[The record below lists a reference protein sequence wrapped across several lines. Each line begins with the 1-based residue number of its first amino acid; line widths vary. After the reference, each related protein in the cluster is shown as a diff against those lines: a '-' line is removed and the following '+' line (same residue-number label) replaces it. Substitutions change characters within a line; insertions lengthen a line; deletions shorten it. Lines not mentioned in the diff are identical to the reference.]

1 MSQKHRSIKSTRSP
15 QLCCPVCT
23 ERSLPFLK
31 AKSGCPLLA
40 LATADSHHS
49 SLSSAVKF
57 EGCCFSRFRQLST
70 KAGQQDRQTS
80 LGVKVS
86 WEPEPLGCLPSLAF
100 SARPW
105 TPSLTPER
113 LQRAEGGYSR
123 SRCSPVCHTSHV
135 LSGSWAFVFKCVF
148 GVRRPL
154 PFPWLTVP
162 TSYSSCFLA
171 WFAHLSSVNQL
182 TETDK

>member
-1 MSQKHRSIKSTRSP
+1 MSQKLRSIKSTRSP

-40 LATADSHHS
+40 FATADSRHS

-70 KAGQQDRQTS
+70 KAGRRDRQTS
-80 LGVKVS
+80 LGVKVP

-113 LQRAEGGYSR
+113 LQRAEGVQHVTVQPS
-123 SRCSPVCHTSHV
+123 VSHV
-135 LSGSWAFVFKCVF
+135 SRAFRKLGLWSLSV
-148 GVRRPL
+148 
-154 PFPWLTVP
+154 
-162 TSYSSCFLA
+162 
-171 WFAHLSSVNQL
+171 SSVCAGPCL
-182 TETDK
+182 FPG

>member
-49 SLSSAVKF
+49 SVLSCEVRRLLLLS
-57 EGCCFSRFRQLST
+57 FRQLST
-70 KAGQQDRQTS
+70 KAGRRDRQTS

-86 WEPEPLGCLPSLAF
+86 WEPEPLGCLPSLAS

-113 LQRAEGGYSR
+113 LQSAEGVQQVTVQPS
-123 SRCSPVCHTSHV
+123 VSHV
-135 LSGSWAFVFKCVF
+135 SRAFRKLGLWSLSV
-148 GVRRPL
+148 
-154 PFPWLTVP
+154 
-162 TSYSSCFLA
+162 
-171 WFAHLSSVNQL
+171 SSVCAGPCL
-182 TETDK
+182 SPG